1 LASALFGKV
10 RLGVLALLF
19 SHPDRAFYVREIV
32 RAVNVGQG
40 AVQRELASLS
50 EVGLL
55 DRRQEGR
62 QVYYQA
68 SRQCPLYAELRSVV
82 MKTVGLVGVLR
93 QTLEPVHDQITIAF
107 VYGSVARGDPQ
118 STSDVDLL
126 VVGELAFGEVVE
138 LLSPAQ
144 DRIGREVNPSVF
156 TREEFQ
162 RRVSQEGDL
171 LARVWSGPKLFVI
184 GSENELGKLAR

>member
-1 LASALFGKV
+1 M
-10 RLGVLALLF
+10 
-19 SHPDRAFYVREIV
+19 
-32 RAVNVGQG
+32 NVGQG
-40 AVQRELASLS
+40 AVQRELARLS

-68 SRQCPLYAELRSVV
+68 GRQSPLYPELHSIVI
-82 MKTVGLVGVLR
+82 KTVGLVDVLR
-93 QTLEPVHDQITIAF
+93 DVLETAQDQITIAF
-107 VYGSVARGDPQ
+107 VYGSVARGDPK

-126 VVGELAFGEVVE
+126 IVGDLAFGEAVDM
-138 LLSPAQ
+138 LSPTQ

-156 TREEFQ
+156 TSEEFQ
-162 RRVSQEGDL
+162 RRVSQEGDF

-184 GSENELGKLAR
+184 GSGNEFGKLAG